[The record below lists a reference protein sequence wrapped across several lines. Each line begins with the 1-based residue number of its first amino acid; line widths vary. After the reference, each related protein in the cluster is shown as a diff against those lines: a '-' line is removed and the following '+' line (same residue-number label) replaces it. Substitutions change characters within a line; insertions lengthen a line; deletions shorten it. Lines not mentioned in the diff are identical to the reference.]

1 MMWALASLLLAGHVR
16 AAIPNAMLRGM
27 PSLPKL
33 PVPDRFITSP
43 NGTVLPP
50 ITTVYYF
57 DQLIDH
63 NNPDLGTFQ
72 QRYWMGWE
80 FYEPGGPIIL
90 TTPGEGPGDG
100 SEALT
105 TNETI
110 NGLIAQQQNGAV
122 IDIEHRFF
130 GYSNPYDNLTSQ
142 SLALLTIQQAIDDLE
157 YFANTADLPMPGGD
171 AVKPGQAPWILTGG
185 SYAGALT
192 GWTMVNKPGLFWAA
206 YASSGV
212 VEAITDY
219 YEYFTPVR
227 EYMPQNCSSDVEAVI
242 AHLDE
247 LYIAN
252 DTAGIQTLKEAFGL
266 GDVVHVD
273 DFATAKQTAW
283 LACLSVVYIAPAR
296 TVPPFLF
303 STFFFLTSS
312 AAFLTR
318 LTLLG
323 PTVQNNLFEWQN
335 LQPAIGPGAMFFQFC
350 DALEVKDGVSAGPEG
365 WGLEHA
371 IYSWGN
377 FWNTTYYK
385 YICESVDAETC
396 FGTYNTSQPYWTNV
410 TVNNSGRSWF
420 WMVCN
425 QVGWYQV
432 GPPEGQ
438 PAIVSR
444 ILQPI
449 YNERLCVNM
458 FPQAFAYPPQPTTTQ
473 TDTMYAGWN
482 VNVPRLFFANGLRDP
497 WRESTVS
504 ADGLN
509 KPNTTSMPIYQGDG
523 FHCSDM
529 LAKNGIVDP
538 TVAAVQEAGLRY
550 MKEWLAEW
558 RPST

>member
-1 MMWALASLLLAGHVR
+1 MFNIMWALASLLLAGPVR

-33 PVPDRFITSP
+33 LVPDRFITSP

-72 QRYWMGWE
+72 QRYWMNWE

-90 TTPGEGPGDG
+90 ITPGEGPGDD
-100 SEALT
+100 SVAFT

-122 IDIEHRFF
+122 IMIEHRFF

-157 YFANTADLPMPGGD
+157 YFANTADLPMPGGN
-171 AVKPGQAPWILTGG
+171 AVKPGQAPWILSGG
-185 SYAGALT
+185 SYSGALT
-192 GWTMVNKPGLFWAA
+192 SWTMVNKPGLFWAA

-219 YEYFTPVR
+219 YGYFTPVR

-242 AHLDE
+242 THLDE
-247 LYIAN
+247 LYVAN

-273 DFATAKQTAW
+273 DFRRCKQH
-283 LACLSVVYIAPAR
+283 
-296 TVPPFLF
+296 
-303 STFFFLTSS
+303 
-312 AAFLTR
+312 
-318 LTLLG
+318 
-323 PTVQNNLFEWQN
+323 VQNNLYDWQN
-335 LQPAIGPGAMFFQFC
+335 LQPDIGPGAMFFQFC
-350 DALEVKDGVSAGPEG
+350 DALEVKNGVSAGPEG
-365 WGLEHA
+365 WGLENA
-371 IYSWGN
+371 VYSWGN
-377 FWNTTYYK
+377 FWNTTYYD
-385 YICESVDAETC
+385 YVCGSEDAETC
-396 FGTYNTSQPYWTNV
+396 FGTYDTSQPYWTNV
-410 TVNNSGRSWF
+410 TVNNADRSWL

-449 YNERLCVNM
+449 YDERQCVNM
-458 FPQAFAYPPQPTTTQ
+458 FPEAFTCPPQPTTTQ

-509 KPNTTSMPIYQGDG
+509 EPDNPSMPIYEGDG
-523 FHCSDM
+523 FHCSD
-529 LAKNGIVDP
+529 LITKNGIVDP
-538 TVAAVQEAGLRY
+538 TVAVVQEAALRY

-558 RPST
+558 RPSTR